1 MSSDLVYE
9 NIPIVR
15 ILIEGSTQMN
25 EQKEAKKKKAA
36 ASETPVHTVRA
47 GAVAALIWQRQSPA
61 GYVYFDYSLTRS
73 WKSLSSGN
81 TGYSKNFF
89 SKNQQ
94 ELVQVIQQASLWI
107 AEHETREVSSGR
119 IAA

>member
-1 MSSDLVYE
+1 
-9 NIPIVR
+9 
-15 ILIEGSTQMN
+15 MN
-25 EQKEAKKKKAA
+25 EQKESKKKKVVPN
-36 ASETPVHTVRA
+36 ETPVHTIRA
-47 GAVAALIWQRQSPA
+47 GAVAASIWQRQSPA

-94 ELVQVIQQASLWI
+94 ELLQVIQQASQWI
-107 AEHETREVSSGR
+107 AEHEKREIPTER